1 MNTRNRGQIRI
12 IEAFLAALILFS
24 SLAISANMS
33 VTMNN
38 SDQENMSSVGLQALI
53 ALDSDGSLGRYV
65 DAKDWSTLRETV
77 DLALQTGITF
87 NLTVYDSGMQQINDE
102 IISNGGFSSDD
113 LGFVEYVCVGYEGS
127 FSCYIIHLYLAVAS

>member
-24 SLAISANMS
+24 SLAISANMT
-33 VTMNN
+33 VTIN
-38 SDQENMSSVGLQALI
+38 STDQENLSSVGLQALI
-53 ALDSDGSLGRYV
+53 ALDSDGSLGRHV
-65 DAKDWSTLRETV
+65 NSREWSKLREAV

-87 NLTVYDSGMQQINDE
+87 NLTVYDSSMQQINDE
-102 IISNGGFSSDD
+102 IVSNGGFSSED
-113 LGFVEYVCVGYEGS
+113 LGFVEYVCVGYEGA

>member
-33 VTMNN
+33 VTMSNQN
-38 SDQENMSSVGLQALI
+38 QENMSSVGLQALVT
-53 ALDSDGSLGRYV
+53 LDSDGSLGRYI
-65 DAKDWSTLRETV
+65 DLKDWSTLREAV

-87 NLTVYDSGMQQINDE
+87 NLTIYDGSMQQINDE
-102 IISNGGFSSDD
+102 VISNGGFSSDD
-113 LGFVEYVCVGYEGS
+113 LGFVEYICVGYEEA

>member
-24 SLAISANMS
+24 SLAISANMT
-33 VTMNN
+33 VTIN
-38 SDQENMSSVGLQALI
+38 STDQENLSSVGLQTLI
-53 ALDSDGSLGRYV
+53 ALDSDGSLGRYIESR
-65 DAKDWSTLRETV
+65 DWSTLREAV

-87 NLTVYDSGMQQINDE
+87 NLTVYNSSMQQINDE
-102 IISNGGFSSDD
+102 IISNGGFSSED
-113 LGFVEYVCVGYEGS
+113 LGFVEYVCVSYEA

>member
-24 SLAISANMS
+24 SLAISANMT
-33 VTMNN
+33 VTIN
-38 SDQENMSSVGLQALI
+38 SMDQENLSSIGLQTLI

-65 DAKDWSTLRETV
+65 GSREWSTLREAV
-77 DLALQTGITF
+77 DLSLQTGITF
-87 NLTVYDSGMQQINDE
+87 NLTVYDSSMQQINDE
-102 IISNGGFSSDD
+102 IISNGGFSSED
-113 LGFVEYVCVGYEGS
+113 LGFVEYVCVSYEEA